1 VLKSPPIANLQ
12 NVISHPKRPT
22 VQRLNDNDEMKKGNH
37 SQNQKS
43 CKADTQANAIC
54 STFAFAQ
61 PHQNLSL

>member
-1 VLKSPPIANLQ
+1 MGVFSQ
-12 NVISHPKRPT
+12 THVINNPNKPS
-22 VQRLNDNDEMKKGNH
+22 VQQLNDNDEMKKGNP

-61 PHQNLSL
+61 PHPKPDNNLYI